1 MKYLKIFEAFSK
13 DKKIDKVNRIVDVF
27 HTTKWLDTNTKLTF
41 ENGEYYFWYENK
53 VLIIVNYKDYP
64 EDEWRVFVDNTIL
77 IMVLRSITMARRPT
91 SLESSVLRRP
101 SFIYIHYCLRK
112 YLANKLKEELGK
124 HYFTM
129 NVLSHEHF
137 KSLYDWENR
146 RYNIV

>member
-41 ENGEYYFWYENK
+41 ENGEYYFWYENM

-64 EDEWRVFVDNTIL
+64 EDEWCVFVDNTIVF
-77 IMVLRSITMARRPT
+77 I
-91 SLESSVLRRP
+91 LESSVLRTS

-112 YLANKLKEELGK
+112 YLSNKLKEELGK

>member
-1 MKYLKIFEAFSK
+1 MKYLKIFEDFSK

-53 VLIIVNYKDYP
+53 VLITVNYKDYP
-64 EDEWRVFVDNTIL
+64 EDEWRVFLDNKIL
-77 IMVLRSITMARRPT
+77 LIIF
-91 SLESSVLRRP
+91 SVLRRT

-112 YLANKLKEELGK
+112 YLANKLKEELGQ

-137 KSLYDWENR
+137 QSQYNWENR
-146 RYNIV
+146 RAPASSKTNK